1 MTNKQAPTRVY
12 KILLMGPQGSGKGT
26 QAELLSEKI
35 GIPAYSM
42 GQLLRD
48 EVASGSE
55 TGQNVESV
63 LEAGELVDD
72 EVAASVLKKRL
83 EHDEEAQ
90 NGYILDGYPRNM
102 SQFRAFDFDDPTDVI
117 VLEIPDEV
125 SVERLSGR
133 LTCGSCGAVYSE
145 ADGYAAGDDC
155 KTCDGELMR
164 REDDQPKAIKRRLD
178 IYHEKTEPVI
188 DLYEEMDIVEHVD
201 GVGSIEVV
209 NMRIL
214 DALEIEY

>member
-1 MTNKQAPTRVY
+1 METKQEPTRIY

-26 QAELLSEKI
+26 QADLLSDKI

-48 EVASGSE
+48 EVASDSNIGKKVASI
-55 TGQNVESV
+55 

-72 EVAASVLKKRL
+72 EVAAEVLKKRL
-83 EHDEEAQ
+83 ENDEEAE

-102 SQFRAFDFDDPTDVI
+102 SQFRAFDFDDPTDVM
-117 VLEIPDEV
+117 VLEVPDEA
-125 SVERLSGR
+125 SIERLSGR
-133 LTCGSCGAVYSE
+133 LTCDNCGAVYSE
-145 ADGYAAGDDC
+145 DNGYAVGDDC
-155 KTCDGELMR
+155 EECDGELMR
-164 REDDQPKAIKRRLD
+164 REDDKPEAIKRRLE

-188 DLYEEMDIVEHVD
+188 DLYAEMDIVEHID

-214 DALEIEY
+214 DALGIEY